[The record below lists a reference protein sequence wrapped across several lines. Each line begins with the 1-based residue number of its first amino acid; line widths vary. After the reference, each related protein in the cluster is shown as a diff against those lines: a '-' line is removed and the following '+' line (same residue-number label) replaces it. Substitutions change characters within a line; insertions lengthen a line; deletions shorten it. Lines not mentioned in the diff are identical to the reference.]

1 MGTAQGYDLPKLPL
15 ALFLILSPQQEV
27 PTVQDPAEPSILRR
41 GVGWGSALEHWLPR
55 GIKG

>member
-27 PTVQDPAEPSILRR
+27 PTVLAPAEPSTLRR
-41 GVGWGSALEHWLPR
+41 EVGWGSARSTGCLE
-55 GIKG
+55 G